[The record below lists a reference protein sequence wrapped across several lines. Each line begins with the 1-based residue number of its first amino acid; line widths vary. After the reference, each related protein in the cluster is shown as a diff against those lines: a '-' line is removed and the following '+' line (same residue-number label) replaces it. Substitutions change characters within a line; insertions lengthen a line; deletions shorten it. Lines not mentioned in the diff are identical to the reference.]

1 MQRWKTQLFLLA
13 AVGALITVGGFCLA
27 RVPTSRI
34 KSNEAHL
41 TRSVKLLPPALWGF
55 HRLHACAGKNNYTVT
70 AYGIVGIYE
79 D

>member
-1 MQRWKTQLFLLA
+1 MQRRKTQLFLLA

-34 KSNEAHL
+34 KTNGAHL
-41 TRSVKLLPPALWGF
+41 TRSVKLLPPAQWGY
-55 HRLHACAGKNNYTVT
+55 HRIHACGGNNSYSLTV
-70 AYGIVGIYE
+70 YGVVGIYE